1 MMPLLAL
8 LLLLLLAT
16 LSVSNAFFLPPSSR
30 IAKITTS
37 TTSTESTISTTRL
50 LEQQQQDNEDSHY
63 VPRPSKRNKP
73 QGGDMAYIESN
84 IQRQMNTY
92 KGIRESGASVEDCV
106 RDVYARAAPQ
116 TTCWYIGKVAFT
128 SGTGVTEQQAVAY
141 QLNLIEEHATRLR
154 PVELGRAFGRI
165 EFYTAPGDSELDV
178 SNVSNQIALTRMPR
192 YAEGCENV
200 SLKEAGF
207 FCEVVTN
214 QGIGFGVERALDGSC
229 LPMLNDEEETTSGW

>member
-1 MMPLLAL
+1 
-8 LLLLLLAT
+8 
-16 LSVSNAFFLPPSSR
+16 
-30 IAKITTS
+30 
-37 TTSTESTISTTRL
+37 
-50 LEQQQQDNEDSHY
+50 
-63 VPRPSKRNKP
+63 
-73 QGGDMAYIESN
+73 MAYIEKN

-92 KGIRESGASVEDCV
+92 LAIRESGASVDDCV

-128 SGTGVTEQQAVAY
+128 SGTDVTEQQAITR

-165 EFYTAPGDSELDV
+165 EIYTAPGDSEMLVADDKL
-178 SNVSNQIALTRMPR
+178 NLTRMPR
-192 YAEGCENV
+192 YAEGCEDV

-214 QGIGFGVERALDGSC
+214 QGIGFGVERALDGKLLDS
-229 LPMLNDEEETTSGW
+229 L